1 MASLDQDK
9 KKALGRGLAS
19 LIPDAAAGKGEGAPV
34 LAPKKEYFLCDIE
47 KVVPNPDQPRKIFQK
62 EELDELTDSI
72 RAVGIL
78 QPITVRPRN
87 GTYEIIAGERRWR
100 AAQRAGLRQVPVL
113 VKDVPEDMKS
123 LQLALIENIQRAEL
137 NCIEEALAYQQLVE
151 QYQLSQE
158 EVATKV
164 GKSRVTVANTMRL
177 LRLPAVIREDLAA
190 GKLTMGHAR
199 ALLALEDANDQIDV
213 RELILK
219 KKLSVRE
226 TERKVAEI
234 ARAKA
239 RGAAPAAG
247 AAPLRDA
254 NLVALEEEWHRRFG
268 LPVKIVG
275 DLSKG
280 TVQIR
285 YRTADDLMRLAD
297 LLSGKSTPT
306 VLEPVPLVLP
316 EAVAEADEVPAS
328 VEGQGAT
335 DAHRAN

>member
-1 MASLDQDK
+1 MASLDADK

-19 LIPDAAAGKGEGAPV
+19 LIPDAAAGKEEGTPV
-34 LAPKKEYFLCDIE
+34 LAPKKDYFLCDIE

-62 EELDELTDSI
+62 EDLEELTDSI

-78 QPITVRPRN
+78 QPINVRPRN

-113 VKDVPEDMKS
+113 VKDVPDDMKS

-137 NCIEEALAYQQLVE
+137 NCIEEALAYQQLVD

-158 EVATKV
+158 EVAAKV

-177 LRLPAVIREDLAA
+177 LKLPSVIREDLTA
-190 GKLTMGHAR
+190 GKITMGHAR
-199 ALLALEDANDQIDV
+199 ALLALDDADDQILV
-213 RELILK
+213 REMILK
-219 KKLSVRE
+219 KKLSVRD

-234 ARAKA
+234 VRQKAK
-239 RGAAPAAG
+239 GPGAPAGDAV
-247 AAPLRDA
+247 RNA
-254 NLVALEEEWHRRFG
+254 NLVALEEDWRRRFA

-280 TVQIR
+280 SVQIS
-285 YRTADDLMRLAD
+285 YRTAEDLIRLAD
-297 LLSGKSTPT
+297 LLKGEAAA
-306 VLEPVPLVLP
+306 VLEPVPLDLP
-316 EAVAEADEVPAS
+316 AEAAET
-328 VEGQGAT
+328 VETEEKGT
-335 DAHRAN
+335 DDAYPTN

>member
-1 MASLDQDK
+1 MASLDADK

-19 LIPDAAAGKGEGAPV
+19 LIPEAGAEKAEGTPV
-34 LAPKKEYFLCDIE
+34 LTPKKDYFLCDIE

-62 EELDELTDSI
+62 EDLEELTDSI

-78 QPITVRPRN
+78 QPINVRPRN

-113 VKDVPEDMKS
+113 VKDVPDDMKS
-123 LQLALIENIQRAEL
+123 LQMALIENIQRAEL
-137 NCIEEALAYQQLVE
+137 NCIEEAMAFAQLVDL
-151 QYQLSQE
+151 YQLSQE

-177 LRLPAVIREDLAA
+177 LKLPSVIREDLTA

-199 ALLALEDANDQIDV
+199 ALLSLDDADDQILV
-213 RELILK
+213 RELILR
-219 KKLSVRE
+219 KKLSVRD

-234 ARAKA
+234 VREKSK
-239 RGAAPAAG
+239 GPAG
-247 AAPLRDA
+247 ERPGRNA
-254 NLVALEEEWHRRFG
+254 NLVALEEEWHRHFA

-280 TVQIR
+280 SVQIS
-285 YRTADDLMRLAD
+285 YRTAEDLIRLAD
-297 LLSGKSTPT
+297 LLKGEVGT
-306 VLEPVPLVLP
+306 VLEPVPLTLP
-316 EAVAEADEVPAS
+316 EASLSENEALAAADEK
-328 VEGQGAT
+328 GT
-335 DAHRAN
+335 DDAYPSN